1 MPKVRGVT
9 PERSSWRRYPS
20 PDGLQFRCSA
30 SPHAIPDADAAAT
43 AREHAAQIRARH
55 QDPAIAADWISL
67 VYRLPDGLRQVL
79 LEELDQGNLMVE
91 IGESSWPSPRC
102 IVAMMRDR
110 FHGEGK
116 TWPHG
121 VVWHVVNDPRQW
133 REDVAEM
140 MEGQEFLLMA

>member
-1 MPKVRGVT
+1 MS
-9 PERSSWRRYPS
+9 RSRRTSPGSAGWRRLPS
-20 PDGLQFRCSA
+20 PDGLLFRCSA
-30 SPHAIPDADAAAT
+30 GSAETPDDDVAGI

-67 VYRLPDGLRQVL
+67 VYRLPDGLCQVL

-110 FHGEGK
+110 FHGEGR
-116 TWPHG
+116 TWPSG
-121 VVWHVVNDPRQW
+121 VFWHVVNDPRQW
-133 REDVAEM
+133 REDVSESVD
-140 MEGQEFLLMA
+140 GQEFLLMA